1 MRFRTTRK
9 KLFSI
14 IQAFF
19 SVVSYAPR
27 DLLTNNYQT
36 FIIITRRG
44 VTRGLV
50 QLAVKHLLSYLSCCK
65 WYNSL
70 LVLLKESSSDA
81 QFVFQFPSLRWKE
94 RESNHVASFFKSRK
108 WSRDHWSA
116 ILFTSISLAVVN
128 SCTSYNWY
136 DFHKFKQI
144 LVRTSSSEMSTFYL
158 KKS

>member
-19 SVVSYAPR
+19 SIFFYAPR
-27 DLLTNNYQT
+27 DLLTYNYQT
-36 FIIITRRG
+36 FFTITRRG

-81 QFVFQFPSLRWKE
+81 QFVFQFPSLFWKE
-94 RESNHVASFFKSRK
+94 RESDHVVSYFESRK
-108 WSRDHWSA
+108 WSRGQ
-116 ILFTSISLAVVN
+116 LFCLLPFHSLL
-128 SCTSYNWY
+128 WIHEQLIW
-136 DFHKFKQI
+136 FQQI
-144 LVRTSSSEMSTFYL
+144 LTNFG
-158 KKS
+158 